1 MAKYKILAGTAS
13 YKPFI
18 FIQDATSS
26 TGAGLASLVFNT
38 AGLTAYYCRDSGA
51 ASTAITLATATLGT
65 FASGG
70 FIAADN
76 TNMPGLYQ
84 IGLPNAAL
92 AAGANKVT
100 VYLKGAANM
109 VPVVLEIELD
119 AVNYQDGA
127 AFGLS
132 SLPNVAAGAAGGLVK
147 LDTAG
152 RNNVN
157 LLSYT
162 TQAAGSTVVMLIN
175 GDGTMTNQL
184 PSAFGFPAGMVST
197 YAGGAVASVTAAV
210 NTNDTAAA
218 TTAYGTITSNLN
230 APVTSRM
237 ATSAYTAPPT
247 DYQQRSV
254 AVTLPTLPNV
264 TVGSFAAGVTLPYPS
279 VAPSW
284 YVAPLNATDYQ
295 QRGVAVTLPA
305 APSGYGFV
313 GGVVSLSTSDEA
325 VLTSLNAM
333 IIGNVFS
340 GASLANSPSAGSGLQ
355 AAVTAALNAQ
365 GLLPNRAANLDYLTQ
380 SPGPLSLVAP
390 YAIDNMSASFAPL
403 TLSQGDAQ
411 VPWTVTLLK
420 GGAPI
425 NLADG
430 AGQARVIMHFT
441 GRRGVIYD
449 APIPVLQVGDGSDG
463 TRGRVQYIFSA
474 SDLQYNEPAGQIN
487 FRIEWLGAGKRLTV
501 PTAGTVPIIIAPQLV
516 AD

>member
-1 MAKYKILAGTAS
+1 MAKLKQKAGITS
-13 YKPFI
+13 KLVRV
-18 FIQDATSS
+18 FIQDTTSTGGGGLTGLTSSS
-26 TGAGLASLVFNT
+26 TGLV
-38 AGLTAYYCRDSGA
+38 AYYSREGDTG
-51 ASTAITLATATLGT
+51 STGVTLAAGT
-65 FASGG
+65 VGTWSSGG
-70 FIAADN
+70 IVAVDAA
-76 TNMPGLYQ
+76 NMPGVYE
-84 IGLPNAAL
+84 IGLPNAAA
-92 AAGANKVT
+92 AAGAKSV
-100 VYLKGAANM
+100 LLFLRGAANM
-109 VPVVLEIELD
+109 VPCLAEIELD

-132 SLPNVAAGAAGGLVK
+132 SLPNVAAGAAGGLPK
-147 LDTAG
+147 LDAAG
-152 RNNVN
+152 RNSVN

-162 TQAAGSTVVMLIN
+162 TQAGSGTVLAN
-175 GDGTMTNQL
+175 GDGTATNQL
-184 PSAFGFPAGMVST
+184 PNAFGFPAGMVST

-237 ATSAYTAPPT
+237 ATFAYTAPPT

-305 APSGYGFV
+305 APSGYGSS

-380 SPGPLSLVAP
+380 SLGPLSLVAP

-474 SDLQYNEPAGQIN
+474 SDLQYDEPAGQIN